1 MVIYKATKDRF
12 LKDSRENII
21 GEAVK
26 ADFEAHLGKAHES
39 EVKAWENSLRYMA
52 KVVDTPEISGNTTV
66 CVEYRLPNSG
76 H

>member
-39 EVKAWENSLRYMA
+39 EVKAW
-52 KVVDTPEISGNTTV
+52 
-66 CVEYRLPNSG
+66 
-76 H
+76 